1 MGIFLARKLLDEK
14 RKGGML
20 RNFTDLIGSMK
31 LTMTATVKLI
41 VPIKRTAEKIRSVR
55 SNYLLTERK

>member
-14 RKGGML
+14 RKGVML

-31 LTMTATVKLI
+31 LTMTETVKLI